1 MTGSYP
7 DPRLN
12 LKTNLRPGSCSVDH
26 IVRKFMTEYTVIV
39 LRGGTTLRFPNTD
52 TGDCEGKEKLMDAL
66 EHAEAYNEDDEEW
79 VNNCVRNME
88 VEYGDQ

>member
-1 MTGSYP
+1 MGS
-7 DPRLN
+7 R
-12 LKTNLRPGSCSVDH
+12 KTTQTWRRMGIRSNGLFDY
-26 IVRKFMTEYTVIV
+26 FMKEYTVIV

-66 EHAEAYNEDDEEW
+66 EHAEAWNEDDEEW
-79 VNNCVRNME
+79 VNNCVRNMD

>member
-1 MTGSYP
+1 
-7 DPRLN
+7 
-12 LKTNLRPGSCSVDH
+12 
-26 IVRKFMTEYTVIV
+26 MTEYTVIV

-66 EHAEAYNEDDEEW
+66 EHAEAWNEDDEEW